1 MPTLSSRVLASVMRR
16 RIFAAWA
23 AGVFALPAVGY
34 AADVPVPADSPRI
47 QAIQKAGA
55 LRVGVLANPPWL
67 VENTSGSGE
76 AWSGPAW
83 ALSKEYARQLHVKL
97 QPVLVSHETKVPVL
111 ASNQV
116 DMTISPLAK
125 TPERLKVVDFVIYS
139 KTSLCVF
146 GRADNPKV
154 ADARSIDDFDKPDVT
169 VAYLTGGGEEAWVK
183 KRFPH
188 AKLRGVT
195 SGVAAPVEEIMAR
208 RADVT
213 PINRIPWVALNK
225 KVKGL
230 MALPR
235 ENNCQD
241 STEQSSDVGLAIDK
255 NQPVYL
261 QWLTAVKDSIQSEL
275 TADESAQIN
284 KM

>member
-1 MPTLSSRVLASVMRR
+1 MIQVSLRKAWRAGQRYSLLACVGL
-16 RIFAAWA
+16 AAAPA
-23 AGVFALPAVGY
+23 ASYADALA
-34 AADVPVPADSPRI
+34 VPADSPRI
-47 QAIQKAGA
+47 QAIQKAGV
-55 LRVGVLANPPWL
+55 LKVGVLSNPPWL
-67 VENTSGSGE
+67 VENTQGGAD

-83 ALSKEYARQLHVKL
+83 ILSKEYAKRLGVKL

-111 ASNQV
+111 AANQV
-116 DMTISPLAK
+116 DMTISPLSV
-125 TPERLKVVDFVIYS
+125 TPARQKVVDFVTYS

-154 ADARSIDDFDKPDVT
+154 KNAKSVDDFNKPDIT

-183 KRFPH
+183 SRFPD

-195 SGVAAPVEEIMAR
+195 SGVAAPVEEIMAK

-213 PINRIPWVALNK
+213 PINRIPWIALNK

-230 MALPR
+230 HALP
-235 ENNCQD
+235 EGNNCQD
-241 STEQSSDVGLAIDK
+241 STEMASDIGLAINKD
-255 NQPVYL
+255 QPKYL
-261 QWLTAVKDSIQSEL
+261 AWLNAVKDNMQAQL
-275 TADESAQIN
+275 NADEKASIE